1 MPRRW
6 RMRIS
11 FTRKEVLEI
20 LRRHGLEVR
29 KIRNHRHEKPSMI
42 LAMALN
48 EEMLIRA
55 EEENGRHTRL

>member
-1 MPRRW
+1 M
-6 RMRIS
+6 
-11 FTRKEVLEI
+11 

-48 EEMLIRA
+48 EEMLARS
-55 EEENGRHTRL
+55 EERHMYMEEANGRST